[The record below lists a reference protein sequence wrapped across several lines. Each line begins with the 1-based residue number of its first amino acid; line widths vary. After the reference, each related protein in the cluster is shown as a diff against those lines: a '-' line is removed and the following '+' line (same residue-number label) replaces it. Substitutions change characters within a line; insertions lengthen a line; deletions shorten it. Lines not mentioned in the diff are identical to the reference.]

1 MNILLTGSDG
11 YIGSH
16 LSPYLTSQGYNM
28 SSYDRDI
35 KDFKNMDLLGIDMVI
50 HLAALTGVRNSFDKQ
65 EEYYD
70 TNVNGSR
77 AIFKACESTNTKL
90 IYASSSNAKEW
101 WTNPYAVTKK
111 IMEEIAP
118 KNSIGVR
125 PHTVYPGRPDML
137 YDQLKRDPKSITYI
151 NVLHLRDFTH
161 IKDFCSA
168 LCTLIEKYDII
179 VYNKPIVDIGTGQAV
194 SVLQVALSMGW
205 DGERRTDSTP
215 KEREVT
221 EADITT
227 LTELGWS
234 PKYNIL

>member
-1 MNILLTGSDG
+1 MTGADG

-16 LSPYLTSQGYNM
+16 LKPYLRKQGHNVMGYEK
-28 SSYDRDI
+28 DI
-35 KDFKNMDLLGIDMVI
+35 RNFKNINCMNMDMII

-70 TNVNGSR
+70 VNVNGSR
-77 AIFKACESTNTKL
+77 KVFDACEYTGTKL

-118 KNSIGVR
+118 KDSIGVR

-137 YDQLKRDPKSITYI
+137 YDQLSKDPKSITYI
-151 NVLHLRDFTH
+151 NSNHYRDFTH
-161 IKDFCSA
+161 IEDFCSG
-168 LCTLIEKYDII
+168 LYTLVENYGIIESR
-179 VYNKPIVDIGTGQAV
+179 VVDIGTGNAT
-194 SVLQVALSMGW
+194 SVLEVAESMGW
-205 DGERRTDSTP
+205 DGERRTDPTP

-221 EADITT
+221 EANITT
-227 LTELGWS
+227 SVELGWR
-234 PKYNIL
+234 PKHSIL